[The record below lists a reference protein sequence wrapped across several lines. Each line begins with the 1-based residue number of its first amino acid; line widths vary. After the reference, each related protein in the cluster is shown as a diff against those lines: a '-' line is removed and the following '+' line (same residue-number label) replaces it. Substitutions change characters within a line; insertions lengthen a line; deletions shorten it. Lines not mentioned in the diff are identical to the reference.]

1 MPVQL
6 IASPVTLPLAD
17 CSARAGSPAND
28 FAGKRLDITDLL
40 VTHPKATFL
49 LRVAGPSMQE
59 HGIDDGDIVVVDRE
73 LRARD
78 GSIVVAVVERELVIR
93 VQLGQ
98 QVGIGAARHGL
109 PVAQRQVGG
118 LPLRAVGGLVLR
130 LLAVSVPAGLASWFV
145 VTWIDRALGFGW
157 TTALIALAAGATVF
171 GVVLLVATRLVRI
184 AEIDALL
191 ARGVGLIRRRS

>member
-1 MPVQL
+1 MPWFGPSSAQRAAGMHPPPKGFMSGMPVQL

-17 CSARAGSPAND
+17 RSARAGSPAND

-40 VTHPKATFL
+40 VTHPKATFV

-109 PVAQRQVGG
+109 PVAQRQVG
-118 LPLRAVGGLVLR
+118 V
-130 LLAVSVPAGLASWFV
+130 
-145 VTWIDRALGFGW
+145 
-157 TTALIALAAGATVF
+157 
-171 GVVLLVATRLVRI
+171 
-184 AEIDALL
+184 
-191 ARGVGLIRRRS
+191 

>member
-17 CSARAGSPAND
+17 RSARAGSPAND

-78 GSIVVAVVERELVIR
+78 ASIVVAVVERELSSECWTAMATPASSRQAPPPTPISCLRKDRRWKSGVSS
-93 VQLGQ
+93 
-98 QVGIGAARHGL
+98 
-109 PVAQRQVGG
+109 PVASSALQDEHKCTPAQRG
-118 LPLRAVGGLVLR
+118 LPLK
-130 LLAVSVPAGLASWFV
+130 P
-145 VTWIDRALGFGW
+145 D
-157 TTALIALAAGATVF
+157 
-171 GVVLLVATRLVRI
+171 
-184 AEIDALL
+184 
-191 ARGVGLIRRRS
+191 

>member
-1 MPVQL
+1 MSGMPVQL

-17 CSARAGSPAND
+17 RSARAGSPAND

-93 VQLGQ
+93 ALESDGDTCKLKAGAPTYPDIVPPEGQ
-98 QVGIGAARHGL
+98 TLEIWG
-109 PVAQRQVGG
+109 
-118 LPLRAVGGLVLR
+118 
-130 LLAVSVPAGLASWFV
+130 V
-145 VTWIDRALGFGW
+145 VTSCIKRF
-157 TTALIALAAGATVF
+157 
-171 GVVLLVATRLVRI
+171 
-184 AEIDALL
+184 
-191 ARGVGLIRRRS
+191 AR

>member
-6 IASPVTLPLAD
+6 IASPVTMPLAD
-17 CSARAGSPAND
+17 CSLRAGSPSND

-73 LRARD
+73 LSARD

-93 VQLGQ
+93 ALEIDGDTCKLTAGAPTYPDIVSQEGQ
-98 QVGIGAARHGL
+98 ALEIWG
-109 PVAQRQVGG
+109 
-118 LPLRAVGGLVLR
+118 
-130 LLAVSVPAGLASWFV
+130 V
-145 VTWIDRALGFGW
+145 VTSCIKRFAF
-157 TTALIALAAGATVF
+157 
-171 GVVLLVATRLVRI
+171 
-184 AEIDALL
+184 
-191 ARGVGLIRRRS
+191 

>member
-1 MPVQL
+1 MSGMPVQL

-17 CSARAGSPAND
+17 RSARAGSPAND
-28 FAGKRLDITDLL
+28 FAGKQLDITDLL
-40 VTHPKATFL
+40 VTHPKATFV

-109 PVAQRQVGG
+109 PVAQHQVG
-118 LPLRAVGGLVLR
+118 V
-130 LLAVSVPAGLASWFV
+130 
-145 VTWIDRALGFGW
+145 
-157 TTALIALAAGATVF
+157 
-171 GVVLLVATRLVRI
+171 
-184 AEIDALL
+184 
-191 ARGVGLIRRRS
+191 

>member
-17 CSARAGSPAND
+17 RSARAGSPAND

-78 GSIVVAVVERELVIR
+78 GSIVVALSSANSSSECWRAMATPASS
-93 VQLGQ
+93 GQ
-98 QVGIGAARHGL
+98 APPPTPTSCRRKDRRWKYGVSSPAASSAL
-109 PVAQRQVGG
+109 PDKHM
-118 LPLRAVGGLVLR
+118 PLTARSA
-130 LLAVSVPAGLASWFV
+130 AA
-145 VTWIDRALGFGW
+145 W
-157 TTALIALAAGATVF
+157 TSSNIAAAPG
-171 GVVLLVATRLVRI
+171 
-184 AEIDALL
+184 
-191 ARGVGLIRRRS
+191 